1 VLNTYQ
7 AMPSSFLK
15 QPDLQFPAEEIIATV
30 RKTLGGREPFT
41 VEANRLATALCG
53 DAIATNLFM
62 LGYAWQLGLVPVALE
77 SLMRAVELN
86 GAAVE
91 MNKQAFGW
99 GRLAAI
105 DIDRVVD
112 AADARAP
119 IRDTTAATLD
129 DETLS
134 LSLDETIARRVA
146 FLTDYQNSAYAKRYS
161 ALVADVRTA
170 EAAKTPGK
178 DALTAAVA
186 RYAFKLMAYKD
197 EYEVARLYTSGE
209 FEAKLRAQ
217 FEDGGSLRFHLAP
230 PLISKKDAD
239 GHLIKS
245 EYGPWI
251 FSAFKVLKHLKFLR
265 GTALD
270 PMGHT
275 DERKM
280 ERQLRDDYV
289 STIRDLLPK
298 LDADNHAL
306 AVEIAE
312 VPEQIR
318 GFGHVKER
326 HVEKAAKLRCELMRH
341 WAKPGIAALVTT
353 N

>member
-1 VLNTYQ
+1 
-7 AMPSSFLK
+7 
-15 QPDLQFPAEEIIATV
+15 V
-30 RKTLGGREPFT
+30 RKSLGGRAPFT
-41 VEANRLATALCG
+41 VEANKLASALCG

-62 LGYAWQLGLVPVALE
+62 LGYAWQLGLVPVTFE

-105 DIDRVVD
+105 DIDKVVE
-112 AADARAP
+112 AADAAP
-119 IRDTTAATLD
+119 AQRSGTADALD

-134 LSLDETIARRVA
+134 LSLDETVARRVA
-146 FLTDYQNSAYAKRYS
+146 FLTDYQNAAYAKRYS
-161 ALVADVRTA
+161 DLVAEVRAA
-170 EAAKTPGK
+170 EAAKVPGK
-178 DALTAAVA
+178 DALSNAVA

-209 FEAKLRAQ
+209 FEARLKEQ

-230 PLISKKDAD
+230 PLLSKKDAD
-239 GHLIKS
+239 GHLVKS

-270 PMGHT
+270 PVGHT
-275 DERKM
+275 EERKM
-280 ERQLRDDYV
+280 ERRLRDEYV
-289 STIRDLLPK
+289 QTIRELLPK
-298 LDADNHAL
+298 LSTENHAL

-312 VPEQIR
+312 VPEHIR

-326 HVEKAAKLRCELMRH
+326 HVEKAEKLRVELLRR
-341 WAKPGIAALVTT
+341 WAKPGIAATVTT
-353 N
+353 A